1 MQKYLLI
8 ICIIMLLEACGNKAV
23 QQNET
28 NTVAAQQDTSP
39 LAQTAVTATDA
50 HDDEDEHTHN
60 VAGDSLPDYASYYF
74 VIADTGREYHVL
86 RSKMM
91 ALHAKLN
98 FPVDTLERG
107 YNEKKD
113 LIALPENH
121 DDELY
126 AGEYFPRRF
135 PSVHFSLEY
144 LHTYAEKY
152 PAKTI
157 ALVAGISETAREA
170 DSILFII
177 KKEDP
182 QAFRFRSSIYVGC
195 AH

>member
-1 MQKYLLI
+1 
-8 ICIIMLLEACGNKAV
+8 MLLEACGNKAA

-28 NTVAAQQDTSP
+28 NTAGQQDTSQ
-39 LAQTAVTATDA
+39 LAETAVTAADA
-50 HDDEDEHTHN
+50 HDDEDEHEHN

-74 VIADTGREYHVL
+74 VIADTGRDYHAL
-86 RSKMM
+86 HRKMM
-91 ALHAKLN
+91 TMHRKLN
-98 FPVDTLERG
+98 FPVDTLERE
-107 YNEKKD
+107 YNQKKN

-121 DDELY
+121 EDELY

-144 LHTYAEKY
+144 LNTYAEKY
-152 PAKTI
+152 PEKTI
-157 ALVAGISETAREA
+157 ALVACISETARGA
-170 DSILFII
+170 DSILAII

>member
-8 ICIIMLLEACGNKAV
+8 ICIILLLEACGNKAV

-28 NTVAAQQDTSP
+28 DTVTTQQDTSQ
-39 LAQTAVTATDA
+39 LAQTAVAAPDA
-50 HDDEDEHTHN
+50 HDDDDEHEHN
-60 VAGDSLPDYASYYF
+60 VASDSLPDYASYYF
-74 VIADTGREYHVL
+74 VIADTGRDYHTL
-86 RSKMM
+86 HSKMM
-91 ALHAKLN
+91 AMHRKLN
-98 FPVDTLERG
+98 FPIDTLERE
-107 YNEKKD
+107 YNQTKD

-121 DDELY
+121 EDELY

-144 LHTYAEKY
+144 LNTYAEKY
-152 PAKTI
+152 PEKTI
-157 ALVAGISETAREA
+157 ALVAGISETKRGA
-170 DSILFII
+170 DSILTII